1 MADKVK
7 IEARKSGDRIE
18 VAGLDEIVHAA
29 TLAENIIC
37 KYEKFA
43 EDVILSCAMPEIP
56 RYSLHDDEKPE
67 MIAEAEDVLYTLLTR
82 YRKMTEWM
90 RKNGIDIE
98 AVVGNEARKT
108 KS

>member
-1 MADKVK
+1 MGDKIK
-7 IEARKSGDRIE
+7 IEARRTGDRIE

-43 EDVILSCAMPEIP
+43 EDVILSCVMPEIP
-56 RYSLHDDEKPE
+56 RYSLQDDEKPE
-67 MIAEAEDVLYTLLTR
+67 MISEAEDVLHTLLTR

>member
-7 IEARKSGDRIE
+7 IFAPSKDGKVEIS
-18 VAGLDEIVHAA
+18 GLDEIFHAA

-43 EDVILSCAMPEIP
+43 EDVILSCVMPEIP
-56 RYSLHDDEKPE
+56 RYSLQDDEKPE
-67 MIAEAEDVLYTLLTR
+67 MISEAEDVLHTLLTR

-90 RKNGIDIE
+90 RKNGIDVDSVCGYE
-98 AVVGNEARKT
+98 GKKA